1 MSGLRFL
8 YSPYSLE
15 IIMLFKYKALD
26 EKGQEQNGSIEA
38 INNDIAISSIQ
49 RRGLVITEISEVK
62 EESGLN
68 MRIKWLERVSNK
80 DVVILSRQIATLFA
94 AQVSALRVFRLLG
107 GETENKV
114 LGEKISEVADDIQA
128 GASISKALS
137 KHPKVFTTFYVNMV
151 KAGEE
156 SGKLDQTF
164 MYLADYLDRNY
175 AVSSKAKNAL
185 IYPAFVVFT
194 FISVMVLMLTLVIPK
209 ISSIIVESGQQIP
222 VYTRIVIGFS
232 DFLVNYGVL
241 FLIAIVV
248 LGFVVVKNG
257 QGEKGALMM
266 DSAKLSL
273 PYIGTLYKK
282 LYLSRISDNMN
293 TLLVSGIPM
302 IKALELTSDVVDSK
316 VYQNV
321 LKHAIEMVRGGRPLS
336 DALSGSPEIPSI
348 MVQMAKIGEETG
360 ELGSILDTL
369 AKFYQRE
376 VVNAV
381 DTLVD
386 LIEPVMIVALGLGV
400 AFLLASVLIPIYN
413 ISASI

>member
-1 MSGLRFL
+1 
-8 YSPYSLE
+8 
-15 IIMLFKYKALD
+15 MLFNYKALD
-26 EKGQEQNGSIEA
+26 AQGQETNGSIEA
-38 INNDIAISSIQ
+38 LNNDVAISSIQ
-49 RRGLVITEISEVK
+49 RRGLVITEIVAVEGAK
-62 EESGLN
+62 GLN
-68 MRIKWLERVSNK
+68 MRIKWFERVSNK

-114 LGEKISEVADDIQA
+114 LGEKIGEVADDIQA

-137 KHPKVFTTFYVNMV
+137 KHPKVFTSFYVNMV
-151 KAGEE
+151 RAGEE

-164 MYLADYLDRNY
+164 LYLADYLDRNY

-209 ISSIIVESGQQIP
+209 ISSIIVESGQEIP
-222 VYTRIVIGFS
+222 IYTRVVIGFS
-232 DFLVNYGVL
+232 DFLVNYGIL
-241 FLIAIVV
+241 FLIALII
-248 LGFVVVKNG
+248 LGFFVYKSSL
-257 QGEKGALMM
+257 GEKGALMM
-266 DSAKLSL
+266 DTAKLSV
-273 PYIGTLYKK
+273 PYIGNLYKK

-293 TLLVSGIPM
+293 TLLISGIPM
-302 IKALELTSDVVDSK
+302 IKALELTSDVVDSR
-316 VYQNV
+316 VYQEV
-321 LKHAIEMVRGGRPLS
+321 LKKAMELVKGGRPLS
-336 DALSGSPEIPSI
+336 EALSGAPEIPSI
-348 MVQMAKIGEETG
+348 VVQMAKIGEETG

>member
-1 MSGLRFL
+1 
-8 YSPYSLE
+8 
-15 IIMLFKYKALD
+15 MLFNYKALD
-26 EKGQEQNGSIEA
+26 AQGQESDGA
-38 INNDIAISSIQ
+38 IDALNVDIAIGSIQ
-49 RRGLVITEISEVK
+49 RRGLVITEIHEAVENK
-62 EESGLN
+62 GLSQN
-68 MRIKWLERVSNK
+68 IAWLERISNK

-107 GETENKV
+107 GETENKA
-114 LGEKISEVADDIQA
+114 LGRRISEVADDIQG
-128 GASISKALS
+128 GATISKALA

-156 SGKLDQTF
+156 AGKLDETF

-194 FISVMVLMLTLVIPK
+194 FVAVMSLMLTLVIPK
-209 ISSIIVESGQQIP
+209 ISTIITESGQPIP
-222 VYTRIVIGFS
+222 VYTQIVIGFS
-232 DFLVNYGVL
+232 NFLVNYGIL
-241 FLIAIVV
+241 FLIALVI
-248 LGFVVVKNG
+248 LGFFIYKNTR
-257 QGEKGALMM
+257 GEKGQLAY
-266 DSAKLSL
+266 DEAKLSL
-273 PYIGTLYKK
+273 PYIGNLYKK
-282 LYLSRISDNMN
+282 LFLSRIADNMN
-293 TLLVSGIPM
+293 TLLISGIPM
-302 IKALELTSDVVDSK
+302 IKALELTADVVDSK
-316 VYQNV
+316 VYEGV
-321 LKHAIEMVRGGRPLS
+321 LKRAMEMVKGGRPLS
-336 DALSGSPEIPSI
+336 EALSGNPEIPSI
-348 MVQMAKIGEETG
+348 MIQMSKIGEETG
-360 ELGSILDTL
+360 ELGSILNTL